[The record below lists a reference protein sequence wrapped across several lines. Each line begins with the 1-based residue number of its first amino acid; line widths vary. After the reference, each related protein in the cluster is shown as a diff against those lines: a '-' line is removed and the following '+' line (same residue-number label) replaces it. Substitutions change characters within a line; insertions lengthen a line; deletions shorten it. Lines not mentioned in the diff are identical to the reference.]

1 MGASIVLDKTP
12 DRESPGLQ
20 IFAATSGLRA
30 DRRSRVR
37 CPRLRQGSR
46 PVAAAPVAL
55 YWGDF
60 GHFPPSY
67 RPSSP
72 RCRLSSPRCRHFP
85 PRYRLSSPRCRHFL
99 PNYRPSSPRCWLS
112 SPRCRRPIG
121 AQQDSSALY
130 GTPVQS
136 PADLRTGENRD
147 GNRCE
152 QLESRKAQLRSAGH
166 ESWLIFAKIEQ
177 NVTIY
182 FSPISLTQK
191 FSTTF
196 ISYGNGPRNFA

>member
-60 GHFPPSY
+60 RHFRLVTRHFPPSY
-67 RPSSP
+67 RPSSL
-72 RCRLSSPRCRHFP
+72 RFRHSPP
-85 PRYRLSSPRCRHFL
+85 S
-99 PNYRPSSPRCWLS
+99 YRPSSPRFRPFPPSYRPFSPSCRLS

-130 GTPVQS
+130 GTPVHS
-136 PADLRTGENRD
+136 PAYLRTGENRD

-182 FSPISLTQK
+182 FSPISLTHK
-191 FSTTF
+191 FFTTF

>member
-60 GHFPPSY
+60 GHFLPSY
-67 RPSSP
+67 RHSSP
-72 RCRLSSPRCRHFP
+72 RCQP
-85 PRYRLSSPRCRHFL
+85 SSPRCRHFL
-99 PNYRPSSPRCWLS
+99 PNYRPSSPHFRHFPPRFRPS
-112 SPRCRRPIG
+112 SPRFRRPIG

-136 PADLRTGENRD
+136 PAYLRTGENRD
-147 GNRCE
+147 GNKCE

-196 ISYGNGPRNFA
+196 ISCGNGPRNFA